1 MNDSLVNWCI
11 DTPLTPL
18 EIQVSN
24 NGITKATFVEE
35 FSQNGVYVSPSME
48 VHIRSA
54 EQWIEAYFMK
64 TDLPTLEF
72 DLESLTPFHRQVLRQ
87 LCKIQIGM
95 IVSYSELAHMCSR
108 PKAARAVGSAMA
120 RNPIGLM
127 IPCHRVVQKN
137 GSMGAYSGLNG
148 PKTKKL
154 LLAFESQ
161 NSSFNEFMSR

>member
-11 DTPLTPL
+11 DTPLAPL

-24 NGITKATFVEE
+24 NGITKATFVKKFLQSGE
-35 FSQNGVYVSPSME
+35 VVSPSIE
-48 VHIRSA
+48 AHILSVK
-54 EQWIEAYFMK
+54 QWIEAYFMK
-64 TDLPTLEF
+64 KDLPMLEF
-72 DLESLTPFHRQVLRQ
+72 DLASLTTFHRQVLRQ

-95 IVSYSELAHMCSR
+95 TVSYSDLAHLCSR
-108 PKAARAVGSAMA
+108 PKAARAVGSVMA

-137 GSMGAYSGLNG
+137 GSIGAYSGLKG